1 MKKIIFLISILL
13 FFISCNSD
21 ENEQTEEQV
30 TACFEINKDTYEFGE
45 ELQIT
50 NCSVGASSYEFNFG
64 NGTTSSENS
73 PIISYENSGDYTI
86 TLRATSESG
95 KTNTVSKNITVNQI
109 ENNFLYVPVFEGD
122 EIYPINFNYVDNS
135 FYYIEAFR
143 NILNNETN
151 KYNYVEI
158 DLINK
163 KFTKKYISDR
173 NYNTGNAFV
182 NTLDNNNKLFYAI
195 LSMSDRIQSK
205 GIIFDSNW
213 ELQSSIGSS
222 TKVLYGSLKDDENY
236 LYYGSFRELS
246 SDDLYKSPSIEI
258 RNGLGE
264 MIERK
269 TYNQIE
275 QGFIGD
281 LIKTDTGF
289 MAFGGITNPI
299 DFSTFD
305 NYKPLIV
312 FLNNSYDYVSHV
324 TYENTTISVT
334 SNNDLNSTFH
344 IEKLS
349 NNFVTYSHNEFRII
363 SSTGDEILKTSL
375 AEQTGVQALVSLSS
389 EGFIISTNN
398 YLRKYDINGN
408 LIKSLRFNGRL
419 TPNLYL
425 KDNQIYFASGY
436 NSSYTNDGDSFAAI
450 KSFIGSVDK
459 DLNII
464 NLN

>member
-1 MKKIIFLISILL
+1 MKKIIFIIPIVLIFL
-13 FFISCNSD
+13 SCSSD

-30 TACFEINKDTYEFGE
+30 TACFEINKDILEVGE
-45 ELQIT
+45 GIQIT
-50 NCSVGASSYEFNFG
+50 NCSIGASSYEFNFG
-64 NGTTSSENS
+64 NGTTSNENS
-73 PIISYENSGDYTI
+73 PLISYENSGEYTI
-86 TLRATSESG
+86 TLRVTSENG
-95 KTNTVSKNITVNQI
+95 ITKTASKNITINPI
-109 ENNFLYVPVFEGD
+109 ENNFLYAPVLEGD
-122 EIYPINFNYVDNS
+122 FIFPINFSYVDNS
-135 FYYIEAFR
+135 FYYIENFQ
-143 NILNNETN
+143 NIFSNGSG

-158 DLINK
+158 DLVNK
-163 KFTKKYISDR
+163 SFTKKHISDR
-173 NYNTGNAFV
+173 DYNSGNAFI
-182 NTLDNNNKLFYAI
+182 NTLDNNNKLFYAVRS
-195 LSMSDRIQSK
+195 LSDRIQSR

-213 ELQSSIGSS
+213 QFQSGIGSS
-222 TKVLYGSLKDDENY
+222 TKVLYGSLNDNGNY

-246 SDDLYKSPSIEI
+246 INDLYKSPSIEI
-258 RNGLGE
+258 RNGLGV
-264 MIERK
+264 MNERK

-305 NYKPLIV
+305 NYRPLII
-312 FLNNSYDYVSHV
+312 FLNNSYEYVSHV
-324 TYENTTISVT
+324 AYENTTIST
-334 SNNDLNSTFH
+334 ISNNSLNGSFH

-349 NNFVTYSHNEFRII
+349 NNYIAYSHNEFRII

-375 AEQTGVQALVSLSS
+375 AEQSDIQALVSLGSD
-389 EGFIISTNN
+389 GFIISTKN
-398 YLRKYDINGN
+398 YLRKYDVNGN
-408 LIKSLRFNGRL
+408 LIKSLMFNGRL

-436 NSSYTNDGDSFAAI
+436 DSNYTNSVGVFSVT

>member
-1 MKKIIFLISILL
+1 MKKIIFIIPIVLIFL
-13 FFISCNSD
+13 SCSSD

-30 TACFEINKDTYEFGE
+30 TACFEINKDILEVGE
-45 ELQIT
+45 GIQIT
-50 NCSVGASSYEFNFG
+50 NCSIGASSYEFNFG
-64 NGTTSSENS
+64 NGTTSNENS
-73 PIISYENSGDYTI
+73 PLISYENSGEYTI
-86 TLRATSESG
+86 TLRVTSENG
-95 KTNTVSKNITVNQI
+95 ITKTASKNITINPI
-109 ENNFLYVPVFEGD
+109 ENNFLYAPVLEGD
-122 EIYPINFNYVDNS
+122 FIFPINFSYVDNS
-135 FYYIEAFR
+135 FYYIENFQ
-143 NILNNETN
+143 NIFSNGSG

-158 DLINK
+158 DLVNK
-163 KFTKKYISDR
+163 SFTKKHISDR
-173 NYNTGNAFV
+173 DYNSGNAFI
-182 NTLDNNNKLFYAI
+182 NTLDNNNKLFYAVRS
-195 LSMSDRIQSK
+195 LSDRIQSR

-213 ELQSSIGSS
+213 QFQSGIGSS
-222 TKVLYGSLKDDENY
+222 TKVLYGSLNDNGNY

-246 SDDLYKSPSIEI
+246 INDLYKSPSIEI
-258 RNGLGE
+258 RNGLGV
-264 MIERK
+264 MNERK

-305 NYKPLIV
+305 NYRPLII
-312 FLNNSYDYVSHV
+312 FLNNSYEYVSHV
-324 TYENTTISVT
+324 AYENTTIST
-334 SNNDLNSTFH
+334 ISNNSLNGSFH

-349 NNFVTYSHNEFRII
+349 NNYIAYSHNEFRII
-363 SSTGDEILKTSL
+363 SSKGDEILKTSL
-375 AEQTGVQALVSLSS
+375 AEQSDIQALVSLGSD
-389 EGFIISTNN
+389 GFIISTKN
-398 YLRKYDINGN
+398 YLRKYDVNGN
-408 LIKSLRFNGRL
+408 LIKSLMFNGRL

-436 NSSYTNDGDSFAAI
+436 DSNYTNSVGVFSVT

>member
-1 MKKIIFLISILL
+1 MKKIIFIIPIVLIFL
-13 FFISCNSD
+13 SCSSD

-30 TACFEINKDTYEFGE
+30 TACFEINKDILEVGE
-45 ELQIT
+45 GIQIT
-50 NCSVGASSYEFNFG
+50 NCSIGASSYEFNFG
-64 NGTTSSENS
+64 NGTTSNENS
-73 PIISYENSGDYTI
+73 PLISYENSGEYTI
-86 TLRATSESG
+86 TLRVTSENG
-95 KTNTVSKNITVNQI
+95 ITKTASKNITINPI
-109 ENNFLYVPVFEGD
+109 ENNFLYAPVLEGD
-122 EIYPINFNYVDNS
+122 FIFPINFSYVDNS
-135 FYYIEAFR
+135 FYYIENFQ
-143 NILNNETN
+143 NIFSNGSG

-158 DLINK
+158 DLVNK
-163 KFTKKYISDR
+163 SFTKKYISDR
-173 NYNTGNAFV
+173 DYNSGNAFI
-182 NTLDNNNKLFYAI
+182 NTLDNNNKLFYAVRS
-195 LSMSDRIQSK
+195 LSDRIQSR

-213 ELQSSIGSS
+213 QFQSGIGSS
-222 TKVLYGSLKDDENY
+222 TKVLYGSLNDNGNY

-246 SDDLYKSPSIEI
+246 INDLYKSPSIEI
-258 RNGLGE
+258 RNGLGV
-264 MIERK
+264 MNERK

-305 NYKPLIV
+305 NYRPLII
-312 FLNNSYDYVSHV
+312 FLNNSYEYVSHV
-324 TYENTTISVT
+324 AYENTTIST
-334 SNNDLNSTFH
+334 ISNNSLNGSFH

-349 NNFVTYSHNEFRII
+349 NNYIAYSHNEFRII

-375 AEQTGVQALVSLSS
+375 AEQSDIQALVSLGSD
-389 EGFIISTNN
+389 GFIISTKN
-398 YLRKYDINGN
+398 YLRKYDVNGN
-408 LIKSLRFNGRL
+408 LIKSLMFNGRL

-436 NSSYTNDGDSFAAI
+436 DSNYTNSVGVFSVT

>member
-1 MKKIIFLISILL
+1 MKKIIFIIPIVLIFL
-13 FFISCNSD
+13 SCSSD

-30 TACFEINKDTYEFGE
+30 TACFEINKDILEVGE
-45 ELQIT
+45 GIQIT
-50 NCSVGASSYEFNFG
+50 NCSIGASSYEFNFG
-64 NGTTSSENS
+64 NGTTSNENS
-73 PIISYENSGDYTI
+73 PLISYENSGEYTI
-86 TLRATSESG
+86 TLRVTSENG
-95 KTNTVSKNITVNQI
+95 ITKTVSKNITINPI
-109 ENNFLYVPVFEGD
+109 ENNFLYAPVLEGD
-122 EIYPINFNYVDNS
+122 FIFPINFSYVDNS
-135 FYYIEAFR
+135 FYYIENFQ
-143 NILNNETN
+143 NIFSNGSG

-158 DLINK
+158 DLVNK
-163 KFTKKYISDR
+163 SFTKKHISDR
-173 NYNTGNAFV
+173 DYNSGNAFI
-182 NTLDNNNKLFYAI
+182 NTLDNNNKLFYAVRS
-195 LSMSDRIQSK
+195 LSDRIQSR

-213 ELQSSIGSS
+213 QFQSGIGSS
-222 TKVLYGSLKDDENY
+222 TKVLYGSLNDNGNY

-246 SDDLYKSPSIEI
+246 INDLYKSPSIEI
-258 RNGLGE
+258 RNGLGV
-264 MIERK
+264 MNERK

-305 NYKPLIV
+305 NYRPLII
-312 FLNNSYDYVSHV
+312 FLNNSYEYVSHV
-324 TYENTTISVT
+324 AYENTTIST
-334 SNNDLNSTFH
+334 ISNNSLNGSFH

-349 NNFVTYSHNEFRII
+349 NNYIAYSHNEFRII
-363 SSTGDEILKTSL
+363 SSKGDEILKTSL
-375 AEQTGVQALVSLSS
+375 AEQSDIQALVSLGSD
-389 EGFIISTNN
+389 GFIISTKN
-398 YLRKYDINGN
+398 YLRKYDVNGN
-408 LIKSLRFNGRL
+408 LIKSLMFNGRL

-436 NSSYTNDGDSFAAI
+436 DSNYTNSVGVFSVT